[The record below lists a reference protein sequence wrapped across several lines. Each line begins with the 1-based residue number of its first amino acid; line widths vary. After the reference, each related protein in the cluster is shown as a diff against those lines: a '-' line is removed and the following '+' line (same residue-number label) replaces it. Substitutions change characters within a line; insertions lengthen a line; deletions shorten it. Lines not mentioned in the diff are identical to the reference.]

1 MEITKSRI
9 QEKIS
14 LLDIDELD
22 TLNNIANDKTKQIC
36 NNYIDRWR
44 KDGLLYGYFGA
55 KCNNI
60 YNRKRVTNNA
70 ILELYIY
77 YCYEMFERDVDKDEQ
92 ETFRHLANYYYN
104 DGIKQAG
111 GKPKEIPNQLYYNLL
126 KEPCVNGYTLE
137 EYKGAKA
144 LQSTYQ
150 THRLAVS
157 QIQQGQLPKVR
168 NMERE
173 FEHQLNERLKVGAR
187 ISGVID
193 MILIGINNRAIIEGA
208 KSIIPPTKT
217 LKAKFVA
224 VIDDRTTPMC
234 ESLHGQ
240 EFNVYGENEFT
251 RWSDSHKQM
260 RKYKCYGLVRGLNE
274 PPISDHFHW
283 CRSGIEIIVK

>member
-14 LLDIDELD
+14 LLGIDELNV
-22 TLNNIANDKTKQIC
+22 LNDIASEKNKQTC
-36 NNYIDRWR
+36 NNFIDRWR

-77 YCYEMFERDVDKDEQ
+77 YCYEMFEREVEEDENKV
-92 ETFRHLANYYYN
+92 FRHLANYYYN

-111 GKPKEIPNQLYYNLL
+111 GKPKDIPNQLYYNLL
-126 KEPCVNGYTLE
+126 KEPCVNGYNLE

-157 QIQQGQLPKVR
+157 QIQQGQLPKVK

-173 FEHQLNERLKVGAR
+173 FEHQLNERLKVGAK

-193 MILIGINNRAIIEGA
+193 MILIGINNSAIIEGIKEATPNA
-208 KSIIPPTKT
+208 KV
-217 LKAKFVA
+217 KFIA
-224 VIDDRTTPMC
+224 VMDDRTTPMC

-240 EFNVYGENEFT
+240 IFNVDGENVFI
-251 RWSDSHKQM
+251 RWSDSLKQM
-260 RKYKCYGLVRGLNE
+260 RKYKCNGLVRGLNL
-274 PPISDHFHW
+274 PPISDHFHF
-283 CRSGIEIIVK
+283 CRSTIMYVKEK